1 MIKMKVN
8 LRKLGI
14 ILTLTAVLLLGVVIL
29 AFSYIDIGLTDLVDE
44 KAKQVAVAGF
54 AEVPESVMEDAAATA
69 TELYGDYQDKYE
81 EYVNQLLTT
90 YIEAKDRDFVVIF
103 NPGGWGTK
111 VLEKSPTWCEI
122 CQGIE
127 TELDGLGYSSLIL
140 DYRRTAESMRGLT
153 KELVELFS
161 FYPSKAKNLAGRV
174 EFLTRNVPD
183 LKVIVAGN
191 SNGTVISD
199 TVMAI
204 LRDNPRVYSIQ
215 TGTPFWHKRTTV
227 ERTLVLDTNGEIPD
241 AFSQGDIPA
250 MLTTSFKALFGFS
263 LTAEEEAGRIF
274 YFVRAPGHDYRW
286 QYPGVYLKITDFLK
300 QNFSL
305 DKQI

>member
-1 MIKMKVN
+1 MKVN

-14 ILTLTAVLLLGVVIL
+14 FLALTAVLLLGVALL
-29 AFSYIDIGLTDLVDE
+29 AFSYIDIGLTDLADG
-44 KAKQVAVAGF
+44 KAKQVAVASF
-54 AEVPESVMEDAAATA
+54 AEVPESVVKDAAATA

-81 EYVNQLLTT
+81 EYVDQLLTT

-122 CQGIE
+122 CQEIE
-127 TELDGLGYSSLIL
+127 AELDGMGYSSLIL

-161 FYPSKAKNLAGRV
+161 VYPSKAKNLAGRV

-183 LKVIVAGN
+183 LKIIVAGN

-199 TVMAI
+199 TAMDI
-204 LRDNPRVYSIQ
+204 LQDNPKVYSIQ
-215 TGTPFWHKRTTV
+215 TGTPFWHKRTTM

-250 MLTTSFKALFGFS
+250 MLTTSLKALFGFS

-286 QYPGVYLKITDFLK
+286 QHPGVYLKITDFLK

-305 DKQI
+305 NKHI

>member
-1 MIKMKVN
+1 MKVN

-14 ILTLTAVLLLGVVIL
+14 FLALTAVLLIGVALL
-29 AFSYIDIGLTDLVDE
+29 AFSYIDIGLTDLADG
-44 KAKQVAVAGF
+44 KAKQEAMVGF
-54 AEVPESVMEDAAATA
+54 AEMPESVAEDAAATA
-69 TELYGDYQDKYE
+69 MELYGDYRDKYE
-81 EYVNQLLTT
+81 EYVDQLLTT
-90 YIEAKDRDFVVIF
+90 YIEAKDSDFVVIF

-122 CQGIE
+122 CQGIK

-140 DYRRTAESMRGLT
+140 DYRRTAENMRGLT

-161 FYPSKAKNLAGRV
+161 VYPSKAKNLAGRV

-183 LKVIVAGN
+183 LKVIIAGN

-199 TVMAI
+199 TVMDI
-204 LRDNPRVYSIQ
+204 LHDNPRVYSIQ

-227 ERTLVLDTNGEIPD
+227 ERTLVLDTNGRIPD

-250 MLTTSFKALFGFS
+250 MLTTSLKALFGLS
-263 LTAEEEAGRIF
+263 LTADEEAGRIF
-274 YFVRAPGHDYRW
+274 YFVRAPGHDYNW
-286 QYPGVYLKITDFLK
+286 QYPDVNLKIIGFLEE
-300 QNFSL
+300 NFSA
-305 DKQI
+305 DRQISHN